1 MKFGTSTVWQFGKK
15 TRGFWLVGKA
25 LALGAFKAESK
36 DNRHSRAETAPQIDA
51 MLVSPD
57 TLAKG
62 GGPHVFGFLIC
73 AFASE
78 L

>member
-1 MKFGTSTVWQFGKK
+1 M
-15 TRGFWLVGKA
+15 
-25 LALGAFKAESK
+25 
-36 DNRHSRAETAPQIDA
+36 APQIDA

-62 GGPHVFGFLIC
+62 GGQHVFSFLIF
-73 AFASE
+73 AFVSE